1 MAGLEWK
8 STGSLRVDTIST
20 RLGSWVSGEDFSLEE
35 LDAKIFTHQDRE
47 CWENAKLGQAC
58 SWVWFLTCL
67 SRGPWGSH
75 LTPLSL
81 GILVRIK

>member
-1 MAGLEWK
+1 MEVNRE
-8 STGSLRVDTIST
+8 STGGHYLHKTWK
-20 RLGSWVSGEDFSLEE
+20 LVSGEDFSLEE

-47 CWENAKLGQAC
+47 CWENANLGQAC

-81 GILVRIK
+81 GVLVRIK